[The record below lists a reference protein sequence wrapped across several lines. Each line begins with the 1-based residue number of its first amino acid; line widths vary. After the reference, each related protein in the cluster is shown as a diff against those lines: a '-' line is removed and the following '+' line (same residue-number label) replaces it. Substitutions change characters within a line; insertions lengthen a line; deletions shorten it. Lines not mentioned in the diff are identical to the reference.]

1 MKRLVL
7 GVALLGLFCMPLFA
21 ADAPKVEIFGGY
33 QLLHETAE
41 GGVTMHGFGAAIEGN
56 INKSVGI
63 VGDFGIGM
71 KTMSE
76 LGIDVD
82 MKDIT
87 FMAGP
92 RIGYRADKFRV
103 FGEYLFGVN
112 HMRGGTSVSDVS
124 VSSSMNGF
132 AMAFGGGIDIA
143 VNKKISIRPARL
155 DYLSSHFTIDGI
167 GGWEK
172 QLLYSAGIVFKFGGS
187 K

>member
-1 MKRLVL
+1 MKRVTLVA
-7 GVALLGLFCMPLFA
+7 VCLLFISAIAVA
-21 ADAPKVEIFGGY
+21 ADDVPKVEIFGGY
-33 QLLHETAE
+33 QLLNETGE
-41 GGVTMHGFGAAIEGN
+41 GGVTMHGFGAALEGN

-63 VGDFGIGM
+63 VGDFGFGM

-76 LGIDVD
+76 MGVDVD

-92 RIGYRADKFRV
+92 RIGYRADKFRI

-112 HMRGGTSVSDVS
+112 HMSGGADALGVT

-132 AMAFGGGIDIA
+132 AMAFGGGVDIS

-155 DYLSSHFTIDGI
+155 DYLTSHFSIDGV

-172 QLLYSAGIVFKFGGS
+172 QLLYSAGIVFKF
-187 K
+187 